1 MEEPVEVYFYH
12 INFKNSVGVL
22 TDFFVTISETTYS
35 IRNSYPSNIC
45 CSHELKEY
53 ISFGLGKKFILW
65 NLNAPDLE

>member
-22 TDFFVTISETTYS
+22 MDFFVTISETTYS
-35 IRNSYPSNIC
+35 IRNSYKSNIS

-53 ISFGLGKKFILW
+53 ISFSLGKKFIIW
-65 NLNAPDLE
+65 NLSAPDLE